1 MHEPTSLQDDD
12 ITSRQG
18 ELEQLVS
25 DLLRRARA
33 RGASAAEAGAS
44 LSAGFDVSVRL
55 GEVETLQHQRDRGLA
70 LTVYFGQRKGS
81 ASTADFSPAAIAD
94 ALEAACSIAR
104 HTAEDPCAGLADPAR
119 MARELPDLDLY
130 HPWALTPEQ
139 GIELARRCEQSAR
152 DQDARITNSEG
163 ATVETQRALQVYGNS
178 HGFLGA
184 RSGTRHGIS
193 CAVIGRSGES
203 MQRDFWYTVARDPAQ
218 LEDAVAVGE
227 EAARRTLR
235 RLGATRLATQ
245 EAPVLFVPQM
255 ARGLVAHLVGAVSGG
270 SLYRKASFLVDS
282 LGRQLFPEN
291 VRIHEQPH
299 LRGAMGSAAFDAEGV
314 ATAPRDLV
322 SDGVLQG
329 YVLDS
334 YSARRLG
341 METTGNAG
349 GVHNLILAPGE
360 LDFNELLREMGQ
372 GLVVTELMGQGV
384 NLVTGDYSR
393 GAAGFLVSGGE
404 LQRPV
409 EEITIAG
416 NLAEMFR
423 RISAV
428 GKDMDVRSNVRCGS
442 LLIERMTIAGE

>member
-349 GVHNLILAPGE
+349 GVHNLTLAPGE
-360 LDFNELLREMGQ
+360 LGFDELLREMGQ

>member
-104 HTAEDPCAGLADPAR
+104 HTAEDPCAGLAEPAR

-349 GVHNLILAPGE
+349 GVHNLTLAPGE
-360 LDFNELLREMGQ
+360 LDFDELLREMGQ